1 MGTLYLVA
9 TPIGNLGDITLRA
22 IETLK
27 MVDVVACEDT
37 RRTGLLLQHLS
48 IKKPLLSYYEE
59 NEDVRVPEIMNR
71 LKSGQS
77 IALVTDGGT
86 PCISDPGFPLVR
98 AAIAEGISITSIPGP
113 SALLSALILSGLP
126 THHFL
131 FLGFLPQKH
140 NKRHE
145 VLTWA
150 RLVLEGQKLSVV
162 LYIPPHRLETTLEEI
177 KTILGNR
184 SASLARELTKIH
196 EEVIRGSISDL
207 QRIIVRRE
215 KMHQPLKGE
224 MVLVIS

>member
-27 MVDVVACEDT
+27 TVDVVLCEDT
-37 RRTGLLLQHLS
+37 RRTGLLLQHLT
-48 IKKPLLSYYEE
+48 IHKPLLSYYEE
-59 NEDVRVPEIMNR
+59 NEDRRVPEIMTR

-86 PCISDPGFPLVR
+86 PCISDPGFPLVA
-98 AAIAEGISITSIPGP
+98 AAIAEGIPVTTIPGP
-113 SALLSALILSGLP
+113 SAAFSALILSGLP

-140 NKRHE
+140 NKRRE
-145 VLTWA
+145 VLAWSKS
-150 RLVLEGQKLSVV
+150 VLENQKLSVI
-162 LYIPPHRLETTLEEI
+162 LYIPPHRLRTILEEI
-177 KTILGNR
+177 KTMLGDR
-184 SASLARELTKIH
+184 PASLARELTKIH
-196 EEVIRGSISDL
+196 EEIIRGAISDL
-207 QRIIVRRE
+207 QYIIEERE
-215 KMHQPLKGE
+215 KARQPLKGE